1 MSRRL
6 GVAAAALALAALLV
20 VPSATGARKMLIGL
34 LDETSALYG
43 NPDKTYPMLK
53 RLRVQVVRMD
63 LYWGGNRGIARQIG
77 IAKRR
82 PANPRN
88 PDDPAYNWEIYERAA
103 QYARQYGIQLL
114 FTVYGTPAWAN
125 GGKGPNVAPKNAR
138 DLQNFAY
145 AAAKRFSGTFVGE
158 DGRRIPGV
166 RYWTAW
172 NEPNQPFQLTPQY
185 RRVRGRW
192 VIQSAIDYAKICNA
206 IYTGVH
212 STLIAGEK
220 VACGV
225 TAPGG
230 GNNPRGSRPT
240 VSPLAFLR
248 ATKKAGMR
256 RFDVYAHHAYP
267 RKSSETPSTKPPKNA
282 VTLANIGELQKEV
295 RRLYGYHPLW
305 ITEYGYQTN
314 PPDRLFGVSWAKQ
327 ALYLKQGY
335 AIARKNPGI
344 QMMLW
349 FLLRDEPVLAG
360 WQSGLMT
367 ASGRQKPSFNTFRLL
382 PR

>member
-1 MSRRL
+1 VFSRL
-6 GVAAAALALAALLV
+6 GVLAATIVLAALLV
-20 VPSATGARKMLIGL
+20 VPTAGGSRNMLVGL

-43 NPDKTYPMLK
+43 NPDRTYPMLQ

-63 LYWGGNRGIARQIG
+63 LYWGGNRGNPKRIG
-77 IAKRR
+77 VAKRR
-82 PANPRN
+82 PAQPRN
-88 PDDPAYNWEIYERAA
+88 PDDPAYNWEVYERAA
-103 QYARQYGIQLL
+103 HYAAQYKIKLL
-114 FTVYGTPAWAN
+114 LTIYGTPPWAN
-125 GGKGPNVAPKNAR
+125 GGKPPNTAPRNAR

-145 AAAKRFSGTFVGE
+145 AAARHFSGTAIGL
-158 DGRRIPGV
+158 DGRKVPAV
-166 RYWTAW
+166 RLWTAW

-192 VIQSAIDYAKICNA
+192 VMQSAIDYARICNA
-206 IYTGVH
+206 IYAGIK

-230 GNNPRGSRPT
+230 GNNPGGSRAT

-248 ATKKAGMR
+248 AAKRAGMR

-267 RKSSETPSTKPPKNA
+267 RRSSESPSSKPPKNA

-295 RRLYGYHPLW
+295 RRLYGSKPLW

-314 PPDRLFGVSWAKQ
+314 PPDRLFGVSWATQ
-327 ALYLKQGY
+327 ARYLKQAY
-335 AIARKNPGI
+335 AMARKNPGI

-367 ASGRQKPSFNTFRLL
+367 TGGRAKPAFNAFRTL